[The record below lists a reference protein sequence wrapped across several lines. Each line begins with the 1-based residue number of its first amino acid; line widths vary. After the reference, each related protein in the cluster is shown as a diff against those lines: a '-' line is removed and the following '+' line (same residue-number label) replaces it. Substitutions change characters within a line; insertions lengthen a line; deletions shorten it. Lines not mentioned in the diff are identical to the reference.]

1 VRHSELWERLN
12 RHLGRGYAQVW
23 SETQVLAA
31 LGGRT
36 VVEALAVGEEPKSV
50 WRAVHAALELPASER

>member
-1 VRHSELWERLN
+1 MRHSELWERLN

-23 SETQVLAA
+23 SESQVLAG

-36 VVEALAVGEEPKSV
+36 VSEALAAGQDPKSV
-50 WRAVHAALELPASER
+50 WRAVHAALELPPRDR